1 MASHG
6 SQPTWKSSTYTAP
19 KHQQRK
25 FHVKLNHTSTASKL
39 ATPYAART
47 VAAPSSAAPNKTTS
61 NNRTPIVQPYSSFA
75 DPHLNSYFNRKFSD
89 KGGAAKIH
97 ASPYLANL
105 ASTHKRPLTAPCSHL
120 SSSKQHAKST
130 VAPTTAALLG
140 RTMVSRPKTI
150 YRIEVHTGDK
160 KAASTTARVFIA
172 LHGTHG
178 KLSKR
183 RLWTPSMVD
192 DADDDG
198 GKVIDANEKFMFP
211 RGEMRVFL
219 LQGPDIGELCSLTIE
234 HDGLSEKHAWYL
246 QEVFITNTSTGMRWR
261 FACNRWLSLF
271 HSDCHISRDLRPT
284 NSVATPSKNDASRLG
299 QSRHTG
305 HTAVKQSTEYT
316 VYEIT
321 VSTGDVRGGGTDAN
335 VFVTLIGERGATPKT
350 QMLNGK
356 SNNFNRSAVSV
367 FRMRATRLG
376 RISSIILEHDNTGF
390 GPGWFLQK
398 VQISDPGIEGQE
410 LEDTVEYDFPCSQ
423 WLARDTG
430 DGEVTR
436 QLLPSEEASEP
447 AAAEA
452 SADQSYIITTTTG
465 DCRGAG
471 TDANVMVTMFGE
483 HGDSGPQP
491 LENAKANFERKRVD
505 KFVVK
510 CPSLGVIDRIF
521 VGHDNSGF
529 GPGWFL
535 DEASVEDTV
544 GNVLYRF
551 PCKRWLAKDEG
562 DGQVSCVLEA
572 ESCQV
577 VSRSDPASCMEPGS
591 TAEDVNENFYRVT
604 TWTGDKRFAGTD
616 ATVTLTMHTG
626 CTSQHQNEQR
636 QQQHPASYS
645 VGTLVGRIGCCWLQL
660 QS

>member
-1 MASHG
+1 MASDTLAFHRFWSCIG
-6 SQPTWKSSTYTAP
+6 TWI
-19 KHQQRK
+19 
-25 FHVKLNHTSTASKL
+25 LMM
-39 ATPYAART
+39 
-47 VAAPSSAAPNKTTS
+47 
-61 NNRTPIVQPYSSFA
+61 A
-75 DPHLNSYFNRKFSD
+75 DSC
-89 KGGAAKIH
+89 G
-97 ASPYLANL
+97 
-105 ASTHKRPLTAPCSHL
+105 C
-120 SSSKQHAKST
+120 
-130 VAPTTAALLG
+130 
-140 RTMVSRPKTI
+140 
-150 YRIEVHTGDK
+150 
-160 KAASTTARVFIA
+160 
-172 LHGTHG
+172 
-178 KLSKR
+178 
-183 RLWTPSMVD
+183 
-192 DADDDG
+192 
-198 GKVIDANEKFMFP
+198 GKV
-211 RGEMRVFL
+211 
-219 LQGPDIGELCSLTIE
+219 SLTDRHDSHINHNLPAFVQIKYFE
-234 HDGLSEKHAWYL
+234 HRKCCARG
-246 QEVFITNTSTGMRWR
+246 I
-261 FACNRWLSLF
+261 SLF
-271 HSDCHISRDLRPT
+271 C
-284 NSVATPSKNDASRLG
+284 A
-299 QSRHTG
+299 
-305 HTAVKQSTEYT
+305 